1 MGDGLSEG
9 ATDQPKREWSFIWP
23 GTTKRRKAA
32 LRIFTQFLHFDRGAH
47 KKKKKEILSYVN
59 SQSETKKI
67 LETANQKAGKAVLKT
82 EGIAV
87 PETDRDLG
95 WWITIPNSLLG
106 FNCQRIFHFI
116 IFGSQWYIPYRY
128 TRYTHAYLENAF
140 LQLHLT
146 KRGWI
151 LF

>member
-1 MGDGLSEG
+1 MVFQRVQQINQRENEASSDLAPLNGEKQLWEYLLNFCISIEGL
-9 ATDQPKREWSFIWP
+9 T
-23 GTTKRRKAA
+23 
-32 LRIFTQFLHFDRGAH
+32 